1 MAYAPLPR
9 PGCSCSL
16 CAMNYRNVTCRIVSS
31 RAHSLET
38 YFSCLVSLWLRR
50 LCRGP
55 GQLALGV
62 ASPVFIT
69 SLIMYVSGI
78 PMLEQQHDEKYGH
91 DSRCVCVC
99 VCFFFFGAPNNP
111 YGVRAAGCC
120 WFHVRCY
127 FLQPVR
133 SACLY
138 VCMLLACVWFY
149 SQQPLCCTSSC
160 V

>member
-1 MAYAPLPR
+1 MAVPPMAYAPLPR

-99 VCFFFFGAPNNP
+99 FFFCFW
-111 YGVRAAGCC
+111 C
-120 WFHVRCY
+120 
-127 FLQPVR
+127 
-133 SACLY
+133 
-138 VCMLLACVWFY
+138 
-149 SQQPLCCTSSC
+149 SQQPLRRACCWVLLVSC
-160 V
+160 SMLLPTTCT